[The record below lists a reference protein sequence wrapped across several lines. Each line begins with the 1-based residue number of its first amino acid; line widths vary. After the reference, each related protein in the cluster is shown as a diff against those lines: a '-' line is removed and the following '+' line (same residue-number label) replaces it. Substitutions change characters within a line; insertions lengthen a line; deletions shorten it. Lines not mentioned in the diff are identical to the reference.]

1 MTTHTI
7 VRPSAR
13 HLIGLHR
20 FTAIVFAA
28 LLTASAVVSAASEIN
43 NSSNSWIGT
52 WAASPQPTWG
62 PDFAFP
68 TNIPATLQDQTIR
81 QVARISLGGKRIRI
95 VLSNEYG
102 SQPLAIGA
110 AHIALADAGSAIVAG
125 TDRPL
130 TFGGKTSAIVPP
142 GAPLV
147 SDPVDLTVAPLA
159 NVAVS
164 VFLPNKTQ
172 ATTFH
177 WDGRQTAYLVKGN
190 QVAAKR
196 IETDTTTGARI
207 FLSGIQVE
215 AVVPVSAVVVIG
227 DSITDGNGATINAN
241 ARWPDFLAARLVSRN
256 VAVLNAGIS
265 GARLLGDRMG
275 VNALARFDRDV
286 LSQPHV
292 KSVIVLLG
300 INDISWPGTAFDPQG
315 IRPAADALISGYRQL
330 IARAHMRGVR
340 VVGATLTPF
349 EGALAGTPLDNYYN
363 IGKDKLRQKINAWI
377 RTSGEFDAVIDFDA
391 LAKDATHP
399 SRLKPAFDSG
409 DHLHPG
415 DRGNKAMADAID
427 LDTLFR
433 ANYTYLSS
441 LSQKDSPHEN

>member
-1 MTTHTI
+1 MNAAE
-7 VRPSAR
+7 PSA
-13 HLIGLHR
+13 
-20 FTAIVFAA
+20 
-28 LLTASAVVSAASEIN
+28 
-43 NSSNSWIGT
+43 WIGSWT
-52 WAASPQPTWG
+52 ASPQPIWG

-81 QVARISLGGKRIRI
+81 QVARISLGGQRIRI

-102 SQPLAIGA
+102 SQPLIIGA
-110 AHIALADAGSAIVAG
+110 AHVALAGTGSAIVAG
-125 TDRPL
+125 TDRPI
-130 TFGGKTSAIVPP
+130 TFGGKTSAIVLP

-147 SDPVDLTVAPLA
+147 SDPVDLAVAPLA
-159 NVAVS
+159 SVAVS
-164 VFLPNKTQ
+164 VFLPSETQ

-215 AVVPVSAVVVIG
+215 AAAPAGAVVVIG
-227 DSITDGNGATINAN
+227 DSISDGNGATIDAN
-241 ARWPDFLAARLVSRN
+241 ARWPDFLAARLAPRN

-286 LSQPHV
+286 LSQPRV
-292 KSVIVLLG
+292 KTVIVLLG
-300 INDISWPGTAFDPQG
+300 INDISWPGTAFEPQG
-315 IRPAADALISGYRQL
+315 VRPSADALIAGYRQL
-330 IARAHMRGVR
+330 IARAHSRGVR
-340 VVGATLTPF
+340 IIGATLTPF
-349 EGALAGTPLDNYYN
+349 EGALPGTPLDNYYHVD
-363 IGKDKLRQKINAWI
+363 KDKLRQQINTWM
-377 RTSGEFDAVIDFDA
+377 RTSSEFDAVIDFDA
-391 LAKDATHP
+391 LARDSAHP
-399 SRLKPAFDSG
+399 TRLKTEFDSG

-427 LDTLFR
+427 LDVLF
-433 ANYTYLSS
+433 
-441 LSQKDSPHEN
+441 

>member
-1 MTTHTI
+1 MTTNLNI
-7 VRPSAR
+7 RPYAR
-13 HLIGLHR
+13 RLAWLHR
-20 FTAIVFAA
+20 FMAVTLATSLAVPAA
-28 LLTASAVVSAASEIN
+28 VSAAEPSA
-43 NSSNSWIGT
+43 WIGT
-52 WAASPQPTWG
+52 WMASPQPIWG

-81 QVARISLGGKRIRI
+81 QVTRISLGGKRIRI

-102 SQPLAIGA
+102 SQPLVIGA
-110 AHIALADAGSAIVAG
+110 AHVALADAGSAIVAG
-125 TDRPL
+125 TDRPI

-147 SDPVDLTVAPLA
+147 SDPVDLTVAPLD

-190 QVAAKR
+190 QVAAKH

-207 FLSGIQVE
+207 FLRGIQVE
-215 AVVPVSAVVVIG
+215 TATPASTVVVIG

-286 LSQPHV
+286 LSLLRV
-292 KSVIVLLG
+292 KTVVVLLG

-315 IRPAADALISGYRQL
+315 IRPSVDALIAGYRQL
-330 IARAHMRGVR
+330 IARAHTHGVR
-340 VVGATLTPF
+340 VAGATLTPF
-349 EGALAGTPLDNYYN
+349 EGALPGTPLDNYYHAD
-363 IGKDKLRQKINAWI
+363 KDQLRQQINTWI
-377 RTSGEFDAVIDFDA
+377 RNSGEFDAVIDFDA
-391 LAKDATHP
+391 LARDPAHP
-399 SRLKPAFDSG
+399 ARLKPEFDSG

-427 LDTLFR
+427 LDTLFQ
-433 ANYTYLSS
+433 ANYAYLLSP
-441 LSQKDSPHEN
+441 SQKDSPHEN